1 MIDFCL
7 NILYCLPLALQL
19 SGALVLISA
28 MRSIDQVI
36 KSLLGQSATL
46 VAVFDSSKKNLKLDS
61 KKLQSALENNYYQK
75 FAMWYI
81 IGGYLGAVLFA
92 GNSPSGTTDTIIVAS
107 CTIILLFIAI
117 LIAKSLSKKIAPKY
131 TTISADQAPEGTIA
145 IDLQD

>member
-1 MIDFCL
+1 M
-7 NILYCLPLALQL
+7 QL

-36 KSLLGQSATL
+36 KSLLSPSATIT
-46 VAVFDSSKKNLKLDS
+46 AVFDSNKKNLKLDP
-61 KKLQSALENNYYQK
+61 KKIQSALENNYYQK

-81 IGGYLGAVLFA
+81 IAGYLSAVLFA
-92 GNSPSGTTDTIIVAS
+92 NHSPSGTTDTIIVAV

-145 IDLQD
+145 LDLQD